1 MAEGVKYIKVA
12 KIDANGVDQTLSLQ
26 SLSELTIP
34 YSTGNIRYEILSISE
49 HDNYFLYSVDNPNI
63 EHADRALIEYKFTG
77 SANTIETPVSG
88 AKIIDEISITSVSD
102 PLLFSA
108 TSSINSSINIVKL
121 NTYPQKDLLLSIT
134 GSLVIDNA
142 GGGGSYNGA
151 YDPVISITEHQSNGT
166 INELI
171 DLSNT
176 GPGANTTHNFLIT
189 HSIANGSSPGTEFG
203 FRLTSQKAS
212 TPLISGSYEF
222 SNTQVFITSSVASGP
237 TMETIPEPYFSQ
249 NFNRSLDCQP
259 TLNNATTN
267 RLSSKYQ
274 DVDYSSDLM
283 VPVNFDLLISGSA
296 LKAEVQDSNYSS
308 KRHTLPR
315 YEGSKSTSQFLNV
328 FTRGDKGTY
337 GVAPTVEQLDTL
349 VAYSDWAG
357 GYLPE
362 HNNAFGA
369 HLKYLIKSNGDVVI
383 PGSTPN
389 SLEDNKNIFNF
400 GDSIEIS
407 SEIQSSNGDPGELRT
422 VIRGG
427 ERITP
432 ILTNQVGHSPAVFS
446 SSMDMVNAD
455 GVEIGTVTNDFN
467 GSFNN
472 DNLITGQVL
481 TRSGSFINFQSTRL
495 QSSGSHCNVNDSKL
509 IISQPM
515 IDQGISLTIEGDIK
529 FKINRNQAGPIKA
542 YAIIKNLTT
551 DTQLAYEAVNGTG
564 EFILSDSI
572 IDINNNG
579 KLNIQHT
586 INNTDMVVGDE
597 YGIQVAGIVPDIENQ
612 YTQFDYP
619 FYVSR
624 GSTFK
629 VAQNP
634 IPGTEVPTAG
644 IWKSGSLADCSW
656 PYTLIS
662 TDPTI
667 VNFYGNNQAK
677 QKPIGESGF
686 FDFENYWGIEPGDE
700 FRFEAREDR
709 VFTVKDSY
717 VSSSRLF
724 IEVDKNLPFSGSQGV
739 NITNIGDSGSIDYS
753 KFLIRRYVDDPSG
766 LIIEGSKPTG
776 AGPYIIKPQFT
787 NPELNEN
794 LSTYIENLKEKG
806 II

>member
-108 TSSINSSINIVKL
+108 TSSIDPSINIVKL
-121 NTYPQKDLLLSIT
+121 NTYPQKNLLLSIT
-134 GSLVIDNA
+134 GSLVVNNNGA
-142 GGGGSYNGA
+142 GGGYAGV
-151 YDPVISITEHQSNGT
+151 YDPIISITEHQSNGT
-166 INELI
+166 INELVEI

-176 GPGANTTHNFLIT
+176 GPGADTTHTFLIT

-203 FRLTSQKAS
+203 FRLISNKAS

-237 TMETIPEPYFSQ
+237 TMDTIPEPFFTQ
-249 NFNRSLDCQP
+249 NFNRAFDCQP
-259 TLNNATTN
+259 TLNNVSTN
-267 RLSSKYQ
+267 RLSSEYQ
-274 DVDYSSDLM
+274 DVDYSTNLM
-283 VPVNFDLLISGSA
+283 TPVNFDLLISGSA
-296 LKAEVQDSNYSS
+296 LKAEVQDSNYTL
-308 KRHTLPR
+308 KRHILPR

-328 FTRGDKGTY
+328 FTRGDKGNY
-337 GVAPTVEQLDTL
+337 GTAPTVEQLDTL
-349 VAYSDWAG
+349 VAYADWTG

-389 SLEDNKNIFNF
+389 SLEDNKNIFNT
-400 GDSIEIS
+400 GDLIEIS
-407 SEIQSSNGDPGELRT
+407 SETQTSNGDPGELRS

-427 ERITP
+427 KRITP
-432 ILTNQVGHSPAVFS
+432 ILTNQHGHSPAAFS
-446 SSMDMVNAD
+446 SSMEMVNID
-455 GVEIGTVTNDFN
+455 GKEIGTVTNDFN

-472 DNLITGQVL
+472 NSFLIGQTL
-481 TRSGSFINFQSTRL
+481 TRSGSFIDFQAIRV
-495 QSSGSHCNVNDSKL
+495 QSSGSHCNVNSSKL
-509 IISQPM
+509 IISQSM

-529 FKINRNQAGPIKA
+529 FKINKNQAGPIKA
-542 YAIIKNLTT
+542 FAIIKNTTT
-551 DTQLAYEAVNGTG
+551 DEILAEVAVNGTG
-564 EFILSDSI
+564 ELSDN
-572 IDINNNG
+572 DLGVNNG
-579 KLNIQHT
+579 RLNIQHT
-586 INNTDMVVGDE
+586 INNTDMIIGHE
-597 YGIQVAGIVPDIENQ
+597 YGIQVAGIVPDIGSV
-612 YTQFDYP
+612 YTFNNYP
-619 FYVSR
+619 FYVDR
-624 GSTFK
+624 GSVFK
-629 VAQNP
+629 VTQNP
-634 IPGTEVPTAG
+634 IPGTEVLTAG
-644 IWKSGSLADCSW
+644 LWTSGSLADCSW
-656 PYTLIS
+656 PYTIIS
-662 TDPTI
+662 SNSTL
-667 VNFYGNNQAK
+667 VNFYSNNQAK
-677 QKPIGESGF
+677 QQNNAGSGF

-709 VFTVKDSY
+709 VFTIKEAY
-717 VSSSRLF
+717 VSSSKLF
-724 IEVDKNLPFSGSQGV
+724 IEVDKDLPPSGSVG
-739 NITNIGDSGSIDYS
+739 ISGSMNYNN
-753 KFLIRRYVDDPSG
+753 FLIRRYVDDPSG

-776 AGPYIIKPQFT
+776 DGPYIVKSQYINQ
-787 NPELNEN
+787 ELNEN
-794 LSTYIENLKEKG
+794 LPIYIENLKEKG

>member
-166 INELI
+166 INELVEI

-176 GPGANTTHNFLIT
+176 GPGADTTHNFLIT

-203 FRLTSQKAS
+203 FRLISQKAS

-237 TMETIPEPYFSQ
+237 TIDTIPEPFFTQ
-249 NFNRSLDCQP
+249 NFNRAFDCQP
-259 TLNNATTN
+259 TFNNVSTN

-274 DVDYSSDLM
+274 DVDYSSDIM
-283 VPVNFDLLISGSA
+283 TPVNFDLLISGSA
-296 LKAEVQDSNYSS
+296 LKAEVQDSNYTL
-308 KRHTLPR
+308 KRHILPR

-337 GVAPTVEQLDTL
+337 GTAPTVEQLDTL
-349 VAYSDWAG
+349 VAYADWTG

-389 SLEDNKNIFNF
+389 SLEDNKNIFNV
-400 GDSIEIS
+400 GDLIEIS
-407 SEIQSSNGDPGELRT
+407 SEVQTSNGDPGELRT

-427 ERITP
+427 KRITP
-432 ILTNQVGHSPAVFS
+432 ILTNQHGHSPAAFS
-446 SSMDMVNAD
+446 SSMEMVNKD
-455 GVEIGTVTNDFN
+455 GKEIGTVTNDFN

-472 DNLITGQVL
+472 NSFLTGQTL
-481 TRSGSFINFQSTRL
+481 TRSGSFIDFQATRI
-495 QSSGSHCNVNDSKL
+495 QSSGSHCNVNSSKL
-509 IISQPM
+509 IISQSM
-515 IDQGISLTIEGDIK
+515 IDQGVSLTIEGDIK
-529 FKINRNQAGPIKA
+529 FKINRNQSGPIKA
-542 YAIIKNLTT
+542 FAIIKNLTT
-551 DTQLAYEAVNGTG
+551 DEILAEAAVNGTG
-564 EFILSDSI
+564 ELSDN
-572 IDINNNG
+572 DLGVNNDG

-586 INNTDMVVGDE
+586 INNTDMTIDHE
-597 YGIQVAGIVPDIENQ
+597 YGIQVAGIVPDIGSV
-612 YTQFDYP
+612 YTFNNYP
-619 FYVSR
+619 FYVDR
-624 GSTFK
+624 GSVFK
-629 VAQNP
+629 VTQNP
-634 IPGTEVPTAG
+634 IPGTEVLTAG
-644 IWKSGSLADCSW
+644 LWTSGSLADCSW
-656 PYTLIS
+656 PYTIIS
-662 TDPTI
+662 SNSTL
-667 VNFYGNNQAK
+667 VNFYGNSQAK
-677 QKPIGESGF
+677 QQNNAGSGF
-686 FDFENYWGIEPGDE
+686 FDFENSWGIKPGDE

-709 VFTVKDSY
+709 VFTIKEAY
-717 VSSSRLF
+717 VSSSKLF
-724 IEVDKNLPFSGSQGV
+724 IEVDKDLPPSGSVG
-739 NITNIGDSGSIDYS
+739 ISGSMNYNN
-753 KFLIRRYVDDPSG
+753 FLIRRYADDPSG

-776 AGPYIIKPQFT
+776 DGPYIVKSQYINQ
-787 NPELNEN
+787 ELNEN
-794 LSTYIENLKEKG
+794 LPTYIENLKEKG